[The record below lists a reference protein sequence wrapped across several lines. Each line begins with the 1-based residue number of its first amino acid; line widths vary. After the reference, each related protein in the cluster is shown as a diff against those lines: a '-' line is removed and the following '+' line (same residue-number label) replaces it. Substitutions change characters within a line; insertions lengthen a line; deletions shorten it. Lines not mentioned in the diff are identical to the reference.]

1 VGRIPKPTRTKHVQL
16 NLPATIITN
25 VAPRVT
31 ATEAAVA
38 HLRLIAVSLSR
49 HAFQDIIVK
58 LGNDIILAT
67 SKVHHQQVITASFD
81 DDTRIPRSARVAFKL
96 NASQSVAG
104 TEATNAVIAT
114 FQAAI
119 AAQVK
124 LVGKEQQR
132 N

>member
-1 VGRIPKPTRTKHVQL
+1 
-16 NLPATIITN
+16 
-25 VAPRVT
+25 VT

-38 HLRLIAVSLSR
+38 HLRSIAVSLSR
-49 HAFQDIIVK
+49 HAFQDIIVE

-81 DDTRIPRSARVAFKL
+81 DDTQIPRSAQVAFKL
-96 NASQSVAG
+96 NASQSVPGTAKFLAV

-114 FQAAI
+114 FQTAI

-124 LVGKEQQR
+124 LVGEEQQR